1 MIPRVL
7 DIAGRFFDAVDAWW
21 GGERVRR
28 ATGTTLVVIFLGALV
43 VIEAAR
49 RGWLPASLAEHVAT
63 SHFAA
68 ISLAFSALLVVE
80 VVALILTLARSVA
93 TSVGV
98 QFELFSLI
106 LLREAFK
113 EIGDLGEPIVWAE
126 AREPILHALADG
138 AGALLVFVGVIV
150 YGRLQQHRRITADE
164 AEQARFVQAKK
175 LIALGLL
182 VAFIIAGIDDAW
194 RIVVGNDPYPFFD
207 AFFTALIFADI
218 LLVLVSLRYTD
229 TYAVV
234 FRNAGF
240 ALATVVLRL
249 ALVAPPYVNV
259 LLGIGATAFVIGLT
273 LAYNRASL
281 GGAHGAPPLIETSA
295 ATGAS
300 RSEEAGRR

>member
-1 MIPRVL
+1 MVHRAL
-7 DIAGRFFDAVDAWW
+7 DATSHLFDAVDAWW
-21 GGERVRR
+21 ETARVRR
-28 ATGTTLVVIFLGALV
+28 ATGTALV
-43 VIEAAR
+43 VLFLGSLLVIEARR
-49 RGWLPASLAEHVAT
+49 RGWLPEGLAEHVST

-68 ISLAFSALLVVE
+68 ISLVFSALLLAE
-80 VVALILTLARSVA
+80 VVTLILTLARSVA

-113 EIGDLGEPIVWAE
+113 EIGHLGEPIVWAE

-138 AGALLVFVGVIV
+138 AGALLVFVGVVI
-150 YGRLQQHRRITADE
+150 YGRLQQHRRITTDE
-164 AEQARFVQAKK
+164 VEQARFVQAKK
-175 LIALGLL
+175 VIALGLL
-182 VAFIIAGIDDAW
+182 VAFVVAGVDDAW

-207 AFFTALIFADI
+207 VFFTALIFADI

-259 LLGIGATAFVIGLT
+259 ALGVGATAFVIGLT

-281 GGAHGAPPLIETSA
+281 IGPHGGTPLIETPA
-295 ATGAS
+295 AS
-300 RSEEAGRR
+300 DR